1 MSMEKL
7 LIFERSWS
15 MSNHQRARL
24 PRIPITP
31 TAVCNNGSQI
41 RNFDIQNNTISTTVT
56 SISSS
61 SVDHL
66 FSNSEIVLNNNSERI
81 MSTFGSNE
89 LNNISNLTEQERS
102 IVFGVLNRDQILRQN
117 DAARIK

>member
-1 MSMEKL
+1 MSIEKL
-7 LIFERSWS
+7 LIFERSES

-24 PRIPITP
+24 PRIPIVP
-31 TAVCNNGSQI
+31 TTGNGSHS
-41 RNFDIQNNTISTTVT
+41 RNFDIQNNAIPATVT

-61 SVDHL
+61 SVDQL
-66 FSNSEIVLNNNSERI
+66 ISNAELVLNNNNDSG
-81 MSTFGSNE
+81 FGLNE
-89 LNNISNLTEQERS
+89 LNNIGNLTEQERS